1 MVAAALQKRGNIVL
15 DVSSCR
21 EYQNKDIDFLVSK
34 NKQKTTLE
42 VKNDRRSEE
51 TGNVYIETYNTNNAS
66 RNNAGWF
73 FYCEADF
80 LAFVQQCR
88 RLAHIV
94 SRRDIVNLCESNQ
107 FPIRHMGNISQGYTI
122 PISALERCPSY
133 YKLDL

>member
-1 MVAAALQKRGNIVL
+1 MENFSESLSCGKIGEEMVAAALQKRGNIVL

-21 EYQNKDIDFLVSK
+21 EYQRKDIDFLVSK

-80 LAFVQQCR
+80 LAFVQ
-88 RLAHIV
+88 
-94 SRRDIVNLCESNQ
+94 
-107 FPIRHMGNISQGYTI
+107 
-122 PISALERCPSY
+122 
-133 YKLDL
+133 

>member
-1 MVAAALQKRGNIVL
+1 MENFSESLSCGKIGEEMVAAALQKRGNIVL

-21 EYQNKDIDFLVSK
+21 DYQSKDIDFLVSK

-80 LAFVQQCR
+80 LAFVQ
-88 RLAHIV
+88 
-94 SRRDIVNLCESNQ
+94 
-107 FPIRHMGNISQGYTI
+107 
-122 PISALERCPSY
+122 
-133 YKLDL
+133 

>member
-1 MVAAALQKRGNIVL
+1 MENFSESLSCGKIGEEMVAAALQKRGYIVL

-21 EYQNKDIDFLVSK
+21 DYQNKDIDFLVSK

-80 LAFVQQCR
+80 LAFVQ
-88 RLAHIV
+88 
-94 SRRDIVNLCESNQ
+94 
-107 FPIRHMGNISQGYTI
+107 
-122 PISALERCPSY
+122 
-133 YKLDL
+133 